1 MGAVYVLKRFI
12 YWFKQTK
19 YLLKEFTLTM
29 ENLVQTKLTQYSTKA
44 GCGCKIAPADLE
56 KILSEKSE
64 THFKELLVG
73 NHSNDDAAVWDIG
86 SGLGIINT
94 VDFFMPIVDN
104 AFDFGRIAAANAMSD
119 VYAMGGKP
127 LFANALLGWPIEVLP
142 LDLAKEVL
150 QGARQICQ
158 EAGIPLAGGH
168 SIDSKEPIFGL
179 SVTGSVQTKFLKR
192 NNTPAVGDYLFLSK
206 ALGTGII
213 GTAIKRGLAQEKDA
227 QWAIESMCT
236 LNKLGAEI
244 TEIPGVHALTD
255 VTGFGLLGHLIEMC
269 GTEFSAQLYWNKVP
283 KFDFLDTYL
292 NQNIIPDNTYKNWNA
307 WEHKVEGITD
317 MLPFQVLNDPQTSGG
332 LLLAVSPDALGE
344 IQEIFEANQI
354 KSIEPIGRITP
365 RGGKII
371 SLQS

>member
-1 MGAVYVLKRFI
+1 MSSTF
-12 YWFKQTK
+12 
-19 YLLKEFTLTM
+19 
-29 ENLVQTKLTQYSTKA
+29 KLTQYSSKA

-236 LNKLGAEI
+236 LNKLGSEIAEI
-244 TEIPGVHALTD
+244 PSVHALTD

-269 GTEFSAQLYWNKVP
+269 GTEFSAHLYWNKVP

-317 MLPFQVLNDPQTSGG
+317 MFPFQVLNDPQTSGG

-344 IQEIFEANQI
+344 IQKIFEANQI
-354 KSIEPIGRITP
+354 KSTEPIGRITP